1 VTVHDVQDLTAVKTR
16 YNVPTQLQSCHT
28 AIVDGYVIEGHVPL
42 AEIKRLLA
50 ERPALAGLA
59 VPGMPVGAPGME
71 VAGAIPQP
79 FDVIAFEASGPA
91 AVFAR
96 YPR

>member
-1 VTVHDVQDLTAVKTR
+1 
-16 YNVPTQLQSCHT
+16 
-28 AIVDGYVIEGHVPL
+28 L

-59 VPGMPVGAPGME
+59 VPGMPLGSPGLE
-71 VAGAIPQP
+71 AAGAVPQP
-79 FDVIAFEASGPA
+79 FDVLAFEASGRA